1 MDKQKQMNIK
11 KIPAPHI
18 KLPIQLEKGYI
29 PAPHIKLQIQL
40 EKGYIPAPH
49 LKLEE
54 LELE

>member
-1 MDKQKQMNIK
+1 MNKQMNKQTLIDKQKQMNIK

-18 KLPIQLEKGYI
+18 KLPIQ
-29 PAPHIKLQIQL
+29 H